1 MKLETE
7 FLYPERIKIN
17 MKKILV
23 KVNSLD
29 DLKYPA
35 HGFILGVLDYSF
47 LYEKAFSLSEIENI
61 KNQSKNKEIY
71 VELSAIIKNN
81 KVDDY
86 KTILKKLD
94 SMNLNG
100 IIVSDIAA
108 LTYNLNT
115 PIILNQLHL
124 NNSSLTINHYYN
136 NRVNGIILTNDITLD
151 EINYIRNNTKSILY
165 KEVFT
170 YPHLSTSLRRLV
182 SNYKEYFNIDDN
194 NNSYYISE
202 DDKDYY
208 SIVEDNYGTHIL
220 GSKVLNLF
228 DMVDDINVDY
238 IILNSYMLNKENFK
252 EVVNIFIN
260 NDKNKASI
268 IKDLFDTSEGFIN
281 KKTIYKVKNN
291 E

>member
-1 MKLETE
+1 METE

>member
-1 MKLETE
+1 METE

-86 KTILKKLD
+86 KTVLKKLD
-94 SMNLNG
+94 SMNLDG

>member
-1 MKLETE
+1 METE

-47 LYEKAFSLSEIENI
+47 LYEKTFSLSEIENI

-86 KTILKKLD
+86 KTVLKKLD
-94 SMNLNG
+94 SMNLDG

-202 DDKDYY
+202 DDKNYY